1 MNLIKRFQ
9 AYAEAVAASH
19 QSIREDM
26 YPEKKTYTNEVYGE
40 EFDWELKVEVY
51 SPTRSYSSSHNL
63 ESCTP
68 TGRWKVV
75 QYQSMHYDLFIEVV
89 YQECGKTCRAFKEE
103 SMLTIVCKP
112 NETINE
118 CACK

>member
-9 AYAEAVAASH
+9 AFAAAVAAPY
-19 QSIREDM
+19 QKIREDV
-26 YPEKKTYTNEVYGE
+26 YPVKKTYTNEVYSE
-40 EFDWELKVEVY
+40 EFDWELKVKVFI
-51 SPTRSYSSSHNL
+51 PTLSYSSYNL